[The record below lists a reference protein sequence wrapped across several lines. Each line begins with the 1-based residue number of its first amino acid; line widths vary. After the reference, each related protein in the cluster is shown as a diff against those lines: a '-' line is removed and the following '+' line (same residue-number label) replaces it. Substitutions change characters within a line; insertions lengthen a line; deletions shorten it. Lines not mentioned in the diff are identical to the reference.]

1 LVSVREIRAGQET
14 SVLIEPEETGVQMP
28 PDMPGVRAGDSER
41 PDNWWPEQL
50 SNLYGLFGV
59 SMMMF
64 DGRDPDDILRLATTS
79 LPSLCECTV
88 DMVYLR
94 VDRALTPAHGG
105 TPDPPL
111 VKALVSLDGQSGP
124 IPTKDGGWRWA
135 MALGSPAE
143 LLGYLVVCSAA
154 APSTDEFFLI
164 KALAQQTSGALA
176 SARLHQREREQSAA
190 LQTLNTE
197 LQSLNGRLSTSVA
210 RLEAQTRVHER
221 LSEVTASGAGEAGIA
236 LALHE
241 LTGLS
246 AAVEDQF
253 GNLLAWAGPDQPDPY
268 TKAVPHRREALL
280 RQAAAVP
287 HPIRVQAR
295 VISLAKPR
303 QEVLGVVA
311 LVDPRHTAGGQ
322 EVFALE
328 YATTVLALELSHRR
342 SLAEA
347 ELRLRRDL
355 VDDLI
360 AGTDEHSAY
369 ARADALG
376 HDLRGTH
383 YVVVVKWSRTQ
394 TDDAVAA
401 AAAAAA
407 DALQLSS
414 LISRRA
420 GSVVLLARGPLDGVS
435 LHRTLAEKLGGT
447 TGAIGVGGRC
457 RGPTDVPRSYAEA
470 VRAADVRRDS
480 RSPDGATSYDQLGL
494 YRILDTGAGSGEVE
508 AFVQEWLG
516 ELLTYDQ
523 RKSTD
528 LVHTL
533 SQYLECG
540 GNYDE
545 TAAALLIHRS
555 TLRYRLGRIRKIG
568 GHDLN
573 DVDERLNLHVATRA
587 WQVLQRPE

>member
-1 LVSVREIRAGQET
+1 
-14 SVLIEPEETGVQMP
+14 MF
-28 PDMPGVRAGDSER
+28 PDKPDVRAGDSER
-41 PDNWWPEQL
+41 PDDWWREQL
-50 SNLYGLFGV
+50 SNLYGLFVV

-64 DGRDPDDILRLATTS
+64 DGRDPDDILRLAATS

-88 DMVYLR
+88 DTVYLR
-94 VDRALTPAHGG
+94 VDRALIPARGG
-105 TPDPPL
+105 TPDP
-111 VKALVSLDGQSGP
+111 ALVEALESLDGQSGP
-124 IPTKDGGWRWA
+124 VPTKDSGWRWA

-154 APSTDEFFLI
+154 APSTDEFFLV

-190 LQTLNTE
+190 LQTLNSE
-197 LQSLNGRLSTSVA
+197 LQSLNGRLATSVA

-241 LTGLS
+241 LTELS
-246 AAVEDQF
+246 AAVEDRF
-253 GNLLAWAGPDQPDPY
+253 GNLLAWAGPHQPDPY
-268 TKAVPHRREALL
+268 PKAVPHRREELL

-287 HPIRVQAR
+287 HPIRVQSR

-311 LVDPRHTAGGQ
+311 LVDPRHTAGGH

-360 AGTDEHSAY
+360 AGTDEPSAY

-383 YVVVVKWSRTQ
+383 HVVVAKWSRTH

-401 AAAAAA
+401 ASTAAA
-407 DALQLSS
+407 DVLQLSS

-420 GSVVLLARGPLDGVS
+420 GSVVLLVHGPLDGAA

-447 TGAIGVGGRC
+447 AGAIGIGGRC

-480 RSPDGATSYDQLGL
+480 RSPDGATFYDQLGL
-494 YRILDTGAGSGEVE
+494 YRILDIGTGSGEVE

-555 TLRYRLGRIRKIG
+555 TLRYRLGRIRKIC

-573 DVDERLNLHVATRA
+573 DVDDRLNLHVATRA

>member
-1 LVSVREIRAGQET
+1 
-14 SVLIEPEETGVQMP
+14 MP
-28 PDMPGVRAGDSER
+28 PDTPNTKVGDSEH
-41 PDNWWPEQL
+41 PDNWWREQL
-50 SNLYGLFGV
+50 SNLYGLFVV

-79 LPSLCECTV
+79 LPALCECIADT
-88 DMVYLR
+88 VYLR
-94 VDRALTPAHGG
+94 VDRALIPAHGD
-105 TPDPPL
+105 TPDPDL
-111 VKALVSLDGQSGP
+111 VTALLSLDGQSGP
-124 IPTKDGGWRWA
+124 VPTKDGRWRWA

-143 LLGYLVVCSAA
+143 LLGYLVVCSRSE
-154 APSTDEFFLI
+154 PSSEEFFLI

-176 SARLHQREREQSAA
+176 SARLHQREREHATA
-190 LQTLNTE
+190 LLTLNTE
-197 LQSLNGRLSTSVA
+197 LQALNGRLSESVA

-221 LSEVTASGAGEAGIA
+221 LGEVSASGAGEAGIA

-246 AAVEDQF
+246 AAVEDRF
-253 GNLLAWAGPDQPDPY
+253 GNLLAWAGPDRPDPY
-268 TKAVPHRREALL
+268 TKVVPHRREALL

-287 HPIRVQAR
+287 HPIRVQTR

-303 QEVLGVVA
+303 QEVLGVIA
-311 LVDPRHTAGGQ
+311 LVDPRHTAGAH

-328 YATTVLALELSHRR
+328 YATTVLALELSHQR
-342 SLAEA
+342 SLAQA

-383 YVVVVKWSRTQ
+383 QVVVVKWSRTQ

-407 DALQLSS
+407 AALQLPS

-420 GSVVLLARGPLDGVS
+420 GSVVLLAPGPLVGVS
-435 LHRTLAEKLGGT
+435 LHRALADKLGGT
-447 TGAIGVGGRC
+447 AGAVGVGGRC

-470 VRAADVRRDS
+470 VRAADVRRGS
-480 RSPDGATSYDQLGL
+480 RSPDGTTSYDQLGL
-494 YRILDTGAGSGEVE
+494 YRILDTGAGTGEVQ

-523 RKSTD
+523 RKSAD

-555 TLRYRLGRIRKIG
+555 TLRYRLGRIRNIC
-568 GHDLN
+568 GHDLT
-573 DVDERLNLHVATRA
+573 DVDDRLNLHVATRA
-587 WQVLQRPE
+587 WQVLRRPE